1 MKYIITENKVTKVIQ
16 RYFDNLISKPEFSWV
31 DKIGV
36 IPGTTEEDGWSS
48 SDIFPKY
55 TYVVH
60 FKNVPTLTSQSK
72 LSEKINDAHMMFFPL
87 DDKGNGTVYY
97 STRSV
102 NADGKID
109 SFPSFKGL

>member
-16 RYFDNLISKPEFSWV
+16 KYFDNLISKPEFDWV
-31 DKIGV
+31 DKIKI
-36 IPGTTEEDGWSS
+36 IPGTTEEDGWSNS
-48 SDIFPKY
+48 NIFPKY
-55 TYVVH
+55 TYVVY
-60 FKNVPTLTSQSK
+60 FKNVPTLISQSK
-72 LSEKINDAHMMFFPL
+72 LSEKIGYAHMMFFPL

-97 STRSV
+97 NTHSV